1 MALKSSS
8 PIRSNAGPD
17 SLKSYRNA
25 VARLATAFLL
35 ASLSACARADETN
48 FSQRAGFAEYF
59 AANPPSA
66 ERPDAADQALLSRYR
81 PRLFMGP
88 GLEPPIRFYE
98 DYIAQGRLIGCD
110 GKVLCTDVSPE
121 QLNRHRED
129 HYVVFEHIPS
139 KASTRSEMFGRV
151 DRETF
156 DLGGESRNFTFLT
169 WNATFRTSG
178 IAVGI
183 SAWKGLMLGIGGDL
197 IDWHQLDHYTAVT
210 LALDER
216 QRPVALMFQQHNYR
230 RTYIVGAD
238 MTWPADD
245 RIGVD
250 VAMRSNEFYAHR
262 PERTVRRAASF
273 LSPDTV
279 EYLVTGR
286 AAPFRIADDI
296 TDPAIEVDYTLSF
309 LPQTDAFY
317 TFKGFLGEKRLLP
330 GRSGPPGADYNTL
343 PERKPLH
350 RQMIS
355 FHWRENDEDY
365 VRWFSE
371 PGRGFDHLSER
382 FSRLIARQD

>member
-8 PIRSNAGPD
+8 PIRSKAGPAG
-17 SLKSYRNA
+17 LIRNRNA
-25 VARLATAFLL
+25 VARVAAAFLL
-35 ASLSACARADETN
+35 ATLSACSRADDVN
-48 FSQRAGFAEYF
+48 FSQHPGFSAYF

-66 ERPDAADQALLSRYR
+66 ERPDAADQALLQRYR

-98 DYIAQGRLIGCD
+98 DYIARGRLIARD
-110 GKVLCTDVSPE
+110 GAVLSENVSAE
-121 QLNRHRED
+121 ILNRHRED
-129 HYVVFEHIPS
+129 PHVVFEHIPS
-139 KASTRSEMFGRV
+139 TAPTRPEMFGRV

-156 DLGGESRNFTFLT
+156 DLGGKSRNFTFLT

-178 IAVGI
+178 IAAGI
-183 SAWKGLMLGIGGDL
+183 SGWKGVVLGIAGDL

-210 LALDER
+210 LALDEN
-216 QRPVALMFQQHNYR
+216 QRPLAVMFQQHNYR
-230 RTYIVGAD
+230 RTYIIGAD
-238 MTWPADD
+238 MTWPDDD

-250 VAMRSNEFYAHR
+250 VALRSNEFYPHA
-262 PERTVRRAASF
+262 PARTLRRAASF
-273 LSPDTV
+273 LSADTV

-296 TDPAIEVDYTLSF
+296 TDPAFEIDYRLSF

-343 PERKPLH
+343 PDRKPWH

-355 FHWRENDEDY
+355 FHWRENDENY
-365 VRWFSE
+365 VRWFGE
-371 PGRGFDHLSER
+371 PGRGFGKLSAR
-382 FSRLIARQD
+382 FARMIGGGD

>member
-8 PIRSNAGPD
+8 PIHSKPGLDRSD
-17 SLKSYRNA
+17 RTRNA
-25 VARLATAFLL
+25 VARVAAACFLAT
-35 ASLSACARADETN
+35 LSACARADDVN
-48 FSQRAGFAEYF
+48 FSQRPGFAAYF

-66 ERPDAADQALLSRYR
+66 EHPDAADRALLQRYR
-81 PRLFMGP
+81 PRLYMAR

-98 DYIAQGRLIGCD
+98 DYIARGRLIARD
-110 GKVLCTDVSPE
+110 GEVLSDTVSA
-121 QLNRHRED
+121 QILNRHRED
-129 HYVVFEHIPS
+129 PYAVFEHIPS
-139 KASTRSEMFGRV
+139 KVPTRPEMFGRV

-156 DLGGESRNFTFLT
+156 DLGGESRSFTFLT

-178 IAVGI
+178 IAAGI
-183 SAWKGLMLGIGGDL
+183 STWKGIALDIAGDL

-210 LALDER
+210 LVLDEER
-216 QRPVALMFQQHNYR
+216 KPVAVMFQQHNYR
-230 RTYIVGAD
+230 RTYVVGSD
-238 MTWPADD
+238 MKWPDDD

-250 VAMRSNEFYAHR
+250 VAMRSNEFYPHE
-262 PERTVRRAASF
+262 PVRTVRRAASF
-273 LSPDTV
+273 LSADTV

-309 LPQTDAFY
+309 LAQTDAFY

-343 PERKPLH
+343 PADKPLH

-365 VRWFSE
+365 VRWFGA
-371 PGRGFDHLSER
+371 PDRGFGSLSAR
-382 FSRLIARQD
+382 FARMIGSRD